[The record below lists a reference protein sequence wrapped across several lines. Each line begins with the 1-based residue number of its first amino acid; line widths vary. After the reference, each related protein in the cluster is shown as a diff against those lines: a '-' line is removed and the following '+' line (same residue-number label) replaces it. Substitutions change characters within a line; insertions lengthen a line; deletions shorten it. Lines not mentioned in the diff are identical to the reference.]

1 MLKKLVDPF
10 EFIPLSFKPRLRTRS
25 PESLSKLRNGSRANV
40 VLKDVRLPKKY
51 FPVLFCKKTDA
62 VIRLAVNYGDFSRFY
77 ADLIQ
82 A

>member
-1 MLKKLVDPF
+1 MLKKLVVPF

-40 VLKDVRLPKKY
+40 VLKDVRLPKISLY
-51 FPVLFCKKTDA
+51 FGKKTEA
-62 VIRLAVNYGDFSRFY
+62 VIRLAVNYGDFSLFD
-77 ADLIQ
+77 ADLVQ

>member
-1 MLKKLVDPF
+1 MLKKLVVPF

-40 VLKDVRLPKKY
+40 VLKDVRLPKISLY
-51 FPVLFCKKTDA
+51 FCKKTEA
-62 VIRLAVNYGDFSRFY
+62 VIRLAVNYGDFSLFDT
-77 ADLIQ
+77 DLIQ